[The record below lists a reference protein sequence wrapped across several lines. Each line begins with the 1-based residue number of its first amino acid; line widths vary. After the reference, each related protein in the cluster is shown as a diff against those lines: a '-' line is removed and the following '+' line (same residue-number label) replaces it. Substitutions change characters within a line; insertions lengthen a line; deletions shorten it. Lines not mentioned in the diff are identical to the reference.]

1 MLDRSGEAT
10 RVVEIL
16 RLAPHP
22 EGGHS
27 RETYR
32 APAPAGPRSAMSL
45 IYYLLAAGVAD
56 AGNRREASA
65 PGLSSPAPYRP
76 LSCSTVLK
84 WRPWASNRRRSRRI
98 EPDSALW
105 SFGNPSGSTILSRLP
120 ERTVLAILKERSVRS
135 SAWRRSRECARY

>member
-45 IYYLLAAGVAD
+45 IY
-56 AGNRREASA
+56 
-65 PGLSSPAPYRP
+65 
-76 LSCSTVLK
+76 
-84 WRPWASNRRRSRRI
+84 
-98 EPDSALW
+98 
-105 SFGNPSGSTILSRLP
+105 
-120 ERTVLAILKERSVRS
+120 
-135 SAWRRSRECARY
+135 